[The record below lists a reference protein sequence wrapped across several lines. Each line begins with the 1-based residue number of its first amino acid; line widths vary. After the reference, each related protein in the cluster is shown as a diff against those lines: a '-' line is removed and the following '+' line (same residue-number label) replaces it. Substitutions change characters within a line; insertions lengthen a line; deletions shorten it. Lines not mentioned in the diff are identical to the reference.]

1 MQSPKLHQD
10 NPISQSPSY
19 RWLENGHIFLWL
31 LKDTCWAMEFKVGG
45 LVMIVPT
52 IAVAIYILWRSRGH
66 RQDFFHNIAVCLWI
80 TGNSVWMTGEFFK
93 QEWRGA
99 ATIIFIVGLAIMG
112 FYYLFYF
119 KKDRM
124 RE

>member
-1 MQSPKLHQD
+1 
-10 NPISQSPSY
+10 
-19 RWLENGHIFLWL
+19 
-31 LKDTCWAMEFKVGG
+31 MEFKVGG